1 MFSYTVVRRCFI
13 FGSTMISIT
22 SDSDF
27 QVSSGLYLVKFWATW
42 CGPCKRMEPTIKQLE
57 SEFNMIK
64 FLSVDIDQTPTLAQK
79 YRIKTIP
86 TLLLI
91 KDGTEINRIVGL
103 SLIDPLRKALRGTTI
118 EIQPVI

>member
-1 MFSYTVVRRCFI
+1 
-13 FGSTMISIT
+13 MISIT